1 MTRSSIRLRPSG
13 RRLGGAAG
21 ALAVVLV
28 VLISSG
34 VVGSGARSPTLG
46 SHSNSRADIAS
57 ASVLPSV
64 VTPKNSHYDWP
75 EFHHDPALNAY
86 AGNSPLST
94 LNASLLGVAWAT
106 NLYGAAL
113 DSPAIAYNPILRE
126 TLVYIGTDSGN
137 FVAVNLANGQIVW
150 GDWLGSPIRSSPL
163 VVNGSVFVVP
173 FSNTKMMKLNDT
185 TGTSICS
192 TALPGATEATPTYG
206 APPGGVP
213 SVYLGTEAPSPRSG
227 PFMAINAQTCSI
239 EWEFSGYN
247 GTAGSWSPASY
258 AVNASGGAMVLFGTD
273 DPDSS
278 VYALNALTGQL
289 IWRFQC
295 YNPPGKDYDVGAGP
309 TVSPPGANGFPQG
322 VVYITNSADIAYA
335 VDLNNGTLV
344 WETNFYTLSG
354 LPTSVEPRARST
366 PALESKDVIFGYNEG
381 LINLN
386 ARNGKLLWI
395 ANDSTGTESIASP
408 AIAGK
413 YSHSIVITGD
423 VGGNLDVFARIGGLR
438 LYTYPTGGWIASSP
452 AVSDGSV
459 VIASSDG
466 FLYDFA
472 LRGGN
477 DGTLPGTSISSPADE
492 ATLANPN
499 GNLTV
504 YGNATDP
511 AGVAGVAVAIQSGG
525 ASGPWWDSTTQ
536 SWSPGPFDN
545 PATLGSPGA
554 GSSSWSL
561 SFPIPPAGGTYDVI
575 ANAQSISG
583 QSDLSGAAVDFAVNY
598 STSGPYLRAS
608 SEYVAPGGSLT
619 VSGGGFAPLSKVRI
633 NLSGKTLAKNT
644 TDINGF
650 LPPTTVGIPNSTTF
664 GPTTLTAAGPSPG
677 PSTSTS
683 ITIAN
688 SWDQLGYSPGHSG
701 FEPNDPTLH
710 KVILP
715 GNNYWLKVAWR
726 FTAPAPLNSSP
737 AVVDGR
743 AYVGD
748 TVGNLFAI
756 DLFNGGVLWNSTLS
770 SGAAIDGSPAVD
782 PTLGLVFVG
791 ANDGS
796 LYSFYLSNG
805 TLAWSVALGGDV
817 SAPVLSNGV
826 LYLTSSAGA
835 LAALA
840 ESTGAVIWSST
851 LGSAAT
857 APPALNESSHLLVVG
872 ESNGAVVAL
881 NETTGAARWSY
892 ATGGPVTA
900 APMVTRGTVFV
911 GSNDHRL
918 YAFNQTTGKLRWSF
932 LTGGAVQATPTL
944 DNWNLLYVGS
954 NDGYLYVLNPGNG
967 AEQFNFSVGAP
978 IVGLSSTVGVTV
990 FEDSAGTIGAQK
1002 TFVEGNAGWRF
1013 PTGGGLWT
1021 VPVII
1026 DTAVFVAAGDGSL
1039 YAFTSL
1045 GQAPV

>member
-1 MTRSSIRLRPSG
+1 MTRSSVRLRPSG
-13 RRLGGAAG
+13 SRIGGAAG
-21 ALAVVLV
+21 AFAVALLI
-28 VLISSG
+28 LISSG
-34 VVGSGARSPTLG
+34 VVDTGAKSHALG
-46 SHSNSRADIAS
+46 SDSNSRGGTVS
-57 ASVLPSV
+57 ASMLPSV
-64 VTPKNSHYDWP
+64 PTPKSNHYDWP
-75 EFHHDPALNAY
+75 EFHQGAALNGY

-94 LNASLLGVAWAT
+94 LNASSLGVAWAT
-106 NLYGAAL
+106 NLYGAVL
-113 DSPAIAYNPILRE
+113 DSPAVAYNPILRE

-173 FSNTKMMKLNDT
+173 FSNAMMLKLNDT

-213 SVYLGTEAPSPRSG
+213 SVYLGTEAPSPHNG

-247 GTAGSWSPASY
+247 VSAGSWSPASY
-258 AVNASGGAMVLFGTD
+258 VINASGGPMVLFGTD

-278 VYALNALTGQL
+278 VYALNALTGHL

-295 YNPPGKDYDVGAGP
+295 YDPPGKDYDVGAGP
-309 TVSPPGANGFPQG
+309 SVGRPGANGFPQG

-335 VDLNNGTLV
+335 LDLNNGTLI
-344 WETNFYTLSG
+344 WETNFLTLSG
-354 LPTSVEPRARST
+354 LPLTVEPRARST
-366 PALESKDVIFGYNEG
+366 PALDGKYVIFGYNEG

-386 ARNGKLLWI
+386 ARSGKLLWI
-395 ANDSTGTESIASP
+395 ANDSTGTESIAAP
-408 AIAGK
+408 AIAG
-413 YSHSIVITGD
+413 STGRSIVITGD
-423 VGGNLDVFARIGGLR
+423 VGGNLDVLSSAGGAR

-452 AVSDGSV
+452 AVSDRSV

-466 FLYDFA
+466 FLYDFS
-472 LRGGN
+472 LHGGN
-477 DGTLPGTSISSPADE
+477 DGTLPATSISSPPDE
-492 ATLANPN
+492 ATMANPN
-499 GNLTV
+499 GTLTV

-511 AGVAGVAVAIQSGG
+511 MGIATVAVAIQSGD
-525 ASGPWWDSTTQ
+525 ASGPWWDATTK
-536 SWSPGPFDN
+536 SWSPGPIDN

-554 GSSSWSL
+554 GSTSWSL
-561 SFPIPPAGGTYDVI
+561 SFPIPSAGGTYSVI

-583 QSDLSGAAVDFAVNY
+583 QSDLNGAAVDFVVNY

-633 NLSGKTLAKNT
+633 NLSGKTLAKMT
-644 TDINGF
+644 AGSDWS
-650 LPPTTVGIPNSTTF
+650 LPSTLVVIPNASTF
-664 GPTTLTAAGPSPG
+664 GPTSLTAAGSGPG
-677 PSTSTS
+677 QSTSTS
-683 ITIAN
+683 ITVAN

-701 FEPNDPTLH
+701 FEPNDPTLR
-710 KVILP
+710 KVIFP
-715 GNNYWLKVAWR
+715 GNDYWLKVAWR

-756 DLFNGGVLWNSTLS
+756 DLSNGGLLWNSTLS

-782 PTLGLVFVG
+782 PNLGRVFVG
-791 ANDGS
+791 ADDGS
-796 LYSFYLSNG
+796 LYSFDLSNG
-805 TLAWSVALGGDV
+805 TLAWTVALGGDV
-817 SAPVLSNGV
+817 SAPVLSNRV
-826 LYLTSSAGA
+826 LYLTSSVGA
-835 LAALA
+835 VASIA
-840 ESTGAVIWSST
+840 ESTGAVLWSST
-851 LGSAAT
+851 LGSVAT
-857 APPALNESSHLLVVG
+857 APPALNETAHLLVVG

-881 NETTGAARWSY
+881 NETTGAVRWSS

-900 APMVTRGTVFV
+900 APLLTRGTVYV

-932 LTGGAVQATPTL
+932 LTGGGRSHSDPRQLELAL
-944 DNWNLLYVGS
+944 CRVG
-954 NDGYLYVLNPGNG
+954 
-967 AEQFNFSVGAP
+967 
-978 IVGLSSTVGVTV
+978 
-990 FEDSAGTIGAQK
+990 
-1002 TFVEGNAGWRF
+1002 
-1013 PTGGGLWT
+1013 
-1021 VPVII
+1021 
-1026 DTAVFVAAGDGSL
+1026 
-1039 YAFTSL
+1039 
-1045 GQAPV
+1045 